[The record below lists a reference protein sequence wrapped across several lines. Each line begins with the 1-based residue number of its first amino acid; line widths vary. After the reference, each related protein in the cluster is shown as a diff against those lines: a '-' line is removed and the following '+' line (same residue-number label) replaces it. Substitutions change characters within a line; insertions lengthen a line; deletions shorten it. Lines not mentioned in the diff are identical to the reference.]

1 MTIAPKSVEGGPLSA
16 AAPHRATV
24 PIVLCGVF
32 LTSMDFFIVNAAIP
46 SLQGQL
52 RATDATIQLVVAGYS
67 FSYGAGM
74 ITGGR
79 LGDRFGRRRMF
90 TLAVALFTLAS
101 AACGFAWNPGFL
113 VAGRVLQGAAASLM
127 APQVL
132 AIFNSVFSGEARAR
146 AMNWY
151 GFTMV
156 LGNVLGPLIGGLL
169 IRGDV
174 LGLGWRTC
182 FLVNVPIGIVAVLLA
197 LRYVPES
204 RAPRPIRLDLFG
216 VALVSIALLAVLLP
230 LVQGRQAGWPLWTWV
245 LLIGSLPLFLL
256 FGLYQRRVSA
266 RGGFPLVDLVLFR
279 ERAFSVGLIAQL
291 VFWTGQA
298 SYYLLLAL
306 YLQVGRGVSPFDAG
320 LLFGVIGL
328 GALVTSTN
336 ARRLALRLGR
346 QAIAVG
352 GVLRIVGLSAQIAIV
367 LATGN
372 SGSVLWLIP
381 ALLVDGAGMGIVV
394 APLASTVLA
403 RVQPE
408 HVGSASGVL
417 TTGLQT
423 GNGLGVAFVGLIFYP
438 VLGSGGSAAYPHA
451 FAFSLLYLLGVCV
464 CLVVLVQLLP
474 KHTTAEAPVRQVTDR
489 LEEMSCD

>member
-1 MTIAPKSVEGGPLSA
+1 MTITPKSVEVGPLST

-24 PIVLCGVF
+24 PIALCGVF
-32 LTSMDFFIVNAAIP
+32 LGSMDFFIVNAAIP

-52 RATDATIQLVVAGYS
+52 RATDATIQLVVAGYAL
-67 FSYGAGM
+67 SYGVGM

-90 TLAVALFTLAS
+90 TLAVALFILSS
-101 AACGFAWNPGFL
+101 AACGFAPTPGLL

-146 AMNWY
+146 AINWY
-151 GFTMV
+151 GFTLV

-174 LGLGWRTC
+174 LGLGWRAC
-182 FLVNVPIGIVAVLLA
+182 FFVNVPIGIVAVLLTP
-197 LRYVPES
+197 RYVPES
-204 RAPRPIRLDLFG
+204 RAPRPIRLDLLG
-216 VALVSIALLAVLLP
+216 VALVSVALLAVLLP

-245 LLIGSLPLFLL
+245 MLVGSIPLFLV
-256 FGLYQRRVSA
+256 FGLHQRRVSA

-279 ERAFSVGLIAQL
+279 ERAFSIGLIAQL
-291 VFWTGQA
+291 VFWTAQA

-306 YLQVGRGVSPFDAG
+306 YLQDGRGMTPFSTG

-336 ARRLALRLGR
+336 ARRLAQRLGR
-346 QAIAVG
+346 QAIALG
-352 GVLRIVGLSAQIAIV
+352 GVLRIVGLSSQFAIA

-381 ALLVDGAGMGIVV
+381 ALLVDGAGMGIVI

-403 RVQPE
+403 RVRPE

-417 TTGLQT
+417 NTAVQMG
-423 GNGLGVAFVGLIFYP
+423 GGIGVAIVGLIFYP
-438 VLGSGGSAAYPHA
+438 TLGKGGSAAYPHA

-464 CLVVLVQLLP
+464 SLIVLVQLLP
-474 KHTTAEAPVRQVTDR
+474 KHTTVENPVIQVT
-489 LEEMSCD
+489 C